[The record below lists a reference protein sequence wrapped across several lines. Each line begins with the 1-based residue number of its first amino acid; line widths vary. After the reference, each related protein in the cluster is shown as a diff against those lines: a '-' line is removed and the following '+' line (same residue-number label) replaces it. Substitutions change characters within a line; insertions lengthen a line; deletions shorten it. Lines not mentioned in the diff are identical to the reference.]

1 MRLNNKVAI
10 VTGGGVGIGI
20 AVARCLAKVDVTHTS
35 TETSPQEWQKG
46 FWGKLHC

>member
-10 VTGGGVGIGI
+10 VTGVGPGIGI
-20 AVARCLAKVDVTHTS
+20 AVARCLAEVDVTRTS
-35 TETSPQEWQKG
+35 TEISPQEWQKG